1 MNAVHADG
9 SDDVS
14 DDGGDD
20 AGPQNAAVEGVD
32 DHDYLTTLTAVADL
46 ATMMRIQCLQDQLQK
61 AEEDIEVLAARQRVC
76 AARARKLLEH
86 SALCS
91 IERANNLEKSRS
103 QAKAF
108 MHRGHTRRCSAN
120 LNGRARLRQNL
131 CAPAGR
137 VPCKRFWI
145 RTQCTT

>member
-20 AGPQNAAVEGVD
+20 DGPQNAAVEGVD
-32 DHDYLTTLTAVADL
+32 DHDYLTTLTPVADL

-91 IERANNLEKSRS
+91 IARPTILRN
-103 QAKAF
+103 
-108 MHRGHTRRCSAN
+108 RGHRRKLSCT
-120 LNGRARLRQNL
+120 G
-131 CAPAGR
+131 G
-137 VPCKRFWI
+137 I
-145 RTQCTT
+145 RGDAAQT